1 MNYIRL
7 KGRTQSWDDSRS
19 IGWHLSHTNGIKTLH
34 SQEISTLR
42 VVGAV
47 LPASWGIYTGTGA
60 TKSDYTPLIFF
71 FPTSFLAVANLCH
84 SFLPASS
91 THSHCLP
98 SVPYKQPWSLPRC
111 LADPR
116 TQPGCKL
123 LMKLTPNTEREKYN
137 HPHGAARPCGCN
149 V

>member
-71 FPTSFLAVANLCH
+71 FLHQFSGSCKSVSLISPSIFNSLSLLTLCPLQAALV
-84 SFLPASS
+84 SP
-91 THSHCLP
+91 
-98 SVPYKQPWSLPRC
+98 QMPRRSENATW
-111 LADPR
+111 LQAFDEADSKHR
-116 TQPGCKL
+116 AGKI
-123 LMKLTPNTEREKYN
+123 
-137 HPHGAARPCGCN
+137 
-149 V
+149 